1 MTAYQLSIF
10 AENKPGRLAKVT
22 RILGKENINIRAI
35 SISSS
40 DAFGVINMLV
50 DNPEQAQKALSKEGL
65 TVNLKEV
72 IAVVIEDKPGGLD
85 KLIQLLY
92 DENINVENAY
102 GFVLESWKKAVFVVD
117 VDQRE
122 KTEEILKKHGLE
134 TLDAEALA
142 AVEPFHY
149 MKY

>member
-1 MTAYQLSIF
+1 MIAHQISIF

-22 RILGKENINIRAI
+22 GILGKEKINIRAI

-40 DAFGVINMLV
+40 DVFGVINMIVDDPARAKNVLV
-50 DNPEQAQKALSKEGL
+50 KEGL
-65 TVNLKEV
+65 TVNLKPV

-85 KLIQLLY
+85 RLIQFLARKNV
-92 DENINVENAY
+92 NIENAY
-102 GFVLESWKKAVFVVD
+102 GFVLESWKKAVFVIDVTQMEGVD
-117 VDQRE
+117 TMLV
-122 KTEEILKKHGLE
+122 GAGFE
-134 TLDAEALA
+134 TLDAGALS

>member
-1 MTAYQLSIF
+1 MKAYQLSIF

-22 RILGKENINIRAI
+22 RILGKENVNIRAI

-50 DNPEQAQKALSKEGL
+50 DDPERAQRVLSKGGL
-65 TVNLKEV
+65 TVHLKEV
-72 IAVVIEDKPGGLD
+72 IAVIIEDRPGGLD

-117 VDQRE
+117 VDQIE
-122 KTEEILKKHGLE
+122 KTQEVLKKNGVE
-134 TLDAEALA
+134 TLDTEALLA
-142 AVEPFHY
+142 AEPFHY

>member
-50 DNPEQAQKALSKEGL
+50 DDPKRAQKILSKEGL

-85 KLIQLLY
+85 RLIQLLY

-117 VDQRE
+117 VDQHE
-122 KTEEILKKHGLE
+122 KTEEVLKKYGLE

-142 AVEPFHY
+142 AAEPFHY

>member
-1 MTAYQLSIF
+1 MVAYQLSIF

-35 SISSS
+35 TISSS
-40 DAFGVINMLV
+40 DVFGVINMLV
-50 DNPEQAQKALSKEGL
+50 DDPERAQKVLSKEGL
-65 TVNLKEV
+65 TVHLKEV
-72 IAVVIEDKPGGLD
+72 IAVVIEDRPGGLD
-85 KLIQLLY
+85 NLIELLY
-92 DENINVENAY
+92 GNDINVENAY

-117 VDQRE
+117 VDQVE
-122 KTEEILKKHGLE
+122 KTQEVLKEGGFE
-134 TLDAEALA
+134 TLNAEALS

>member
-22 RILGKENINIRAI
+22 KILGKENINIRAI
-35 SISSS
+35 SISTS
-40 DAFGVINMLV
+40 DVFGVINMMV
-50 DNPEQAQKALSKEGL
+50 DDPGRAQKALSKAGL

-72 IAVVIEDKPGGLD
+72 IAVAVEDKPGELD

-92 DENINVENAY
+92 EEDVNIENAY

-117 VDQRE
+117 VDQHE
-122 KTEEILKKHGLE
+122 KTEEILKKRGL
-134 TLDAEALA
+134 TILDAEALA
-142 AVEPFHY
+142 AAEPFHY